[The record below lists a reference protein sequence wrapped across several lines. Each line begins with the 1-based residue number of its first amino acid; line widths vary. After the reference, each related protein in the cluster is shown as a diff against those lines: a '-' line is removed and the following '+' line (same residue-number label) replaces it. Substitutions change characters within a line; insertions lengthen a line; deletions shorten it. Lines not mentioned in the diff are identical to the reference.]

1 MTTEADPIAEMW
13 RNSSGEA
20 WARDADNTDRQL
32 EPLGRALLA
41 RLGVERGARVL
52 DVGCG
57 CGQTTLELAALVG
70 ETGRVIGIDLSSA
83 MLACAAERARAA
95 KLEVELIT
103 ANAETHRFA
112 PASFDLVFSRFGVMF
127 FADAIA
133 AFTNFHDALVAGGK
147 LGFVCWQG
155 LEQNPWQSLP
165 LAAAQ
170 RVFGNREL
178 PAFLRSPTGPLS
190 FADPERVRGILSGA
204 GFVEIEV
211 EPLAQPLE
219 IGGAA
224 TLAEAARY
232 LTRIGPAARLLEENG
247 RLRAPEVEAAI
258 REAIA
263 PFAREGGGVWLA
275 SGAFIVR
282 ARKER

>member
-32 EPLGRALLA
+32 EPLGRALLE

-70 ETGRVIGIDLSSA
+70 ETGRVLGIDLSSA
-83 MLACAAERARAA
+83 MLARAAERARAA

-127 FADAIA
+127 FADAVA
-133 AFTNFHDALVAGGK
+133 AFTKFHDALVAGGK

-165 LAAAQ
+165 LIAAQ

-190 FADPERVRGILSGA
+190 FADPERVRGILSVA

-211 EPLAQPLE
+211 EPLAQLLE

-224 TLAEAARY
+224 TLTEAARY

-258 REAIA
+258 HDALA
-263 PFAREGGGVWLA
+263 PFVREGGGVWLA
-275 SGAFIVR
+275 SGAFIVT